1 MAKLQHRKHLAASIA
16 LLITAGTALAA
27 SLAPADEDIL
37 RKALGPRPEIRN
49 YSQQDQFVTD
59 LLAWKARRKELTD
72 KLLQGKDILPP
83 RPEQPDDWHHVT
95 GPEDLDTALQNAE
108 GYQQPNYKEPLRY
121 DRTTHLSFPLPPL
134 GKQQL
139 AKERLE
145 PVRPPLK
152 AGNPDNN
159 LEPILEEA
167 SQLQQDMAARQ
178 AESPLP
184 SLDTQRFVS
193 HSQMR

>member
-1 MAKLQHRKHLAASIA
+1 MAWPRCGNSL
-16 LLITAGTALAA
+16 TA
-27 SLAPADEDIL
+27 SLVLLFLSTSILASSLDPADEERL
-37 RKALGPRPEIRN
+37 RQALGPRPEIRN

-59 LLAWKARRKELTD
+59 LLAWKSRRKTLTR
-72 KLLQGKDILPP
+72 KLLEGEAILPP
-83 RPEQPDDWHHVT
+83 APEQPDNWHHVT
-95 GPEDLDTALQNAE
+95 GPEDLDTALQNAR
-108 GYQQPNYKEPLRY
+108 GYQQPNYKEPRRY

-152 AGNPDNN
+152 TNNPDNN

-167 SQLQQDMAARQ
+167 SQLQRDMAARQ
-178 AESPLP
+178 AEPPLP
-184 SLDTQRFVS
+184 SLEIQRFVS
-193 HSQMR
+193 HSQMK

>member
-1 MAKLQHRKHLAASIA
+1 MIRGNVILCLGLLCWA
-16 LLITAGTALAA
+16 LLPAS
-27 SLAPADEDIL
+27 SLANQEL
-37 RKALGPRPEIRN
+37 SGEQQVMLERALGPRPEIRN

-59 LLAWKARRKELTD
+59 LLAWKSRRKTLTR
-72 KLLQGKDILPP
+72 KLLKGEAILPP
-83 RPEQPDDWHHVT
+83 APEQPGNWHHVT
-95 GPEDLDTALQNAE
+95 GPEDLDTALQNAR
-108 GYQQPNYKEPLRY
+108 GYQQPNYKEPRRY

-152 AGNPDNN
+152 TNNPDNN

-167 SQLQQDMAARQ
+167 SQLQRDMTARQ
-178 AESPLP
+178 AEPPLP
-184 SLDTQRFVS
+184 SLEIQRFVS
-193 HSQMR
+193 HSQMK